1 MPNFLWRI
9 TWQASTHPWFHHLYN
24 IIIHALNGALLGSF
38 CYSLTKRKS
47 AAWLT
52 GLVFV
57 TAAVLTEAVSGIV
70 GIADVLGGLGAALTV
85 LGLTTPVVL
94 KPVYRVWMALA
105 VVLGF
110 VMTRVILTVVYYLV
124 MTPIGLVMRLLG
136 KDPLDRRPD
145 PGAASYWIEKTYPDD
160 SKERLEKYY

>member
-1 MPNFLWRI
+1 MHPLWHEI
-9 TWQASTHPWFHHLYN
+9 KSVDTSKK
-24 IIIHALNGALLGSF
+24 ALRSF
-38 CYSLTKRKS
+38 G
-47 AAWLT
+47 WVV
-52 GLVFV
+52 GGVLVV
-57 TAAVLTEAVSGIV
+57 IAAVGWWRNDFALTTATT
-70 GIADVLGGLGAALTV
+70 VLSGLGAALTV
-85 LGLTTPVVL
+85 LGLTTPLVL

-110 VMTRVILTVVYYLV
+110 VMTRVILMVVYYLV

-145 PGAASYWIEKTYPDD
+145 PGAASYWIERTYPDD